1 MSFGMITCNQ
11 MQRKKK
17 IMLHDTVSF
26 IVYIRTEDI
35 YADIVK
41 DVETRFDTSSY
52 ELERLSPRGK
62 NKNVVRLMKNEL
74 SRKMLTNF
82 PALRLKTY
90 SYKKAC
96 PQTKT

>member
-1 MSFGMITCNQ
+1 
-11 MQRKKK
+11 
-17 IMLHDTVSF
+17 MLHDTVSF

-96 PQTKT
+96 HQTKT